1 MMAVWLLAAAASA
14 VDLRKAGVERQA
26 AWKESLQTWKGKA
39 AAWKQGM
46 EALTRACDVK
56 MSSVPKEAAF
66 GGQWGLVKGEDG
78 AYAFKKD
85 ASDAIVRGNYVYRG
99 PPEGERKPTQKG
111 WSDVHMAFNEGQ
123 KELTDNQ
130 KMFAAGVLE
139 GALTGDEIKDFFE
152 NTKLRDGVREGLTE
166 MFMPQIAF
174 LGESVGKGT
183 EFWKQSV
190 AQGCQLLG
198 MHMGYIMAKDSY
210 CKDCPDMNLG
220 DISRLNVDGEV
231 DFLAGLVPHSEAFS
245 FSEHSAIVNM
255 RNETDE
261 DKYSSTRH
269 PELGGGRCSAL
280 VRYTGDDLLVGH
292 TTWES
297 YNEQVRNMKR
307 YDFPLEGAKAK
318 SVVFSS
324 YPACIS
330 STDDWVIGDN
340 KVLITET
347 TTSIMN
353 KNHGV
358 IHDKYVPDFIHVM
371 SAFRNSASGKEF
383 VEKFLDA
390 EHAGH
395 SRALTGTY
403 NSEWMI
409 ADYNQ
414 VQPVGGN
421 RDTNVAFIEGSGTVK
436 GRKKEATMG
445 LGPGALYVMDAGPG
459 ISDEEVTK
467 RVNKIKLKS
476 TPSPDPGELK
486 AFVAE
491 HGPLGSDSEVTVVQ
505 NEHGSAA
512 YMDATPVLTGSNARG
527 FWASYNEP
535 GLPEMMQIQGYH
547 TDRRK
552 KIFEKV
558 APSIWNIDDMAKA
571 MRRNNRKDD
580 GVSYSHAIAPRGDL
594 DSAYGN
600 FGGTDS
606 KVMNRALI
614 EDMALVAING
624 PTAVVDG
631 ECKPYAWPRQQP
643 GIEAVMDSPW
653 MRFGVKQE
661 SGANVLDTQ
670 VPWTENKEQR
680 GACFGARSN
689 TAEARPSGVLDI
701 LR

>member
-1 MMAVWLLAAAASA
+1 MRTAWLLAAAVA
-14 VDLRKAGVERQA
+14 VDLRKQDRRVRGARQQEA
-26 AWKESLQTWKGKA
+26 TWKT
-39 AAWKQGM
+39 GM

-56 MSSVPKEAAF
+56 FSSLPKEAQF

-78 AYAFKKD
+78 DYAFKKD
-85 ASDAIVRGNYVYRG
+85 ASNAIVRGSYVYRG
-99 PPEGERKPTQKG
+99 PPEGKRQPTQKG
-111 WSDVHMAFNEGQ
+111 WSDVHMAFSEGGT
-123 KELTDNQ
+123 ELSDNQ

-152 NTKLRDGVREGLTE
+152 NTKLREGVREGLTE
-166 MFMPQIAF
+166 MFMPQIAY
-174 LGESVGKGT
+174 LGESLGKDT
-183 EFWKQSV
+183 PFWRQSI
-190 AQGCQLLG
+190 AQGCQLMG
-198 MHMGYIMAKDSY
+198 MHMGYLMAKDSY
-210 CKDCPDMNLG
+210 CKDCPELTLG
-220 DISRLNVDGEV
+220 DLSRLNVDGEV
-231 DFLAGLVPHSEAFS
+231 DFLAGLVPHEEAFS
-245 FSEHSAIVNM
+245 FSEHSAVVNM

-307 YDFPLEGAKAK
+307 YDFPLKDTKAK

-340 KVLITET
+340 GVLITET

-353 KNHGV
+353 HNHGV
-358 IHDKYVPDFIHVM
+358 LKDKFVPDFIHVM
-371 SAFRNSASGKEF
+371 STFRNAASGKEF
-383 VEKFLDA
+383 VEKFLDG
-390 EHAGH
+390 E
-395 SRALTGTY
+395 RALTGTY
-403 NSEWMI
+403 NSEWMV
-409 ADYNQ
+409 ADYNK
-414 VQPVGGN
+414 VKPVTG
-421 RDTNVAFIEGSGTVK
+421 DATQAAFIEGSGRVT

-445 LGPGALYVMDAGPG
+445 LEPGALYVMDCGPG
-459 ISDEEVTK
+459 VSDEDK
-467 RVNKIKLKS
+467 ARRVNKIKLKAN
-476 TPSPDPGELK
+476 PAPEPGELK

-491 HGPLGSDSEVTVVQ
+491 HGPLGSDSEVTVVE
-505 NEHGSAA
+505 NSGGSAA
-512 YMDATPVLTGSNARG
+512 YMDATPVLTGPGARG

-535 GLPEMMQIQGYH
+535 GLPEMMAIQGYH
-547 TDRRK
+547 TDHRK

-558 APSIWNIDDMAKA
+558 APDVWNIDDLAKV
-571 MRRNNRKDD
+571 MRRNAKHED

-606 KVMNRALI
+606 KVMNKALI

-631 ECKPYAWPRQQP
+631 ACSPYAWPMQQP

-653 MRFGVKQE
+653 MRFGVKQQD
-661 SGANVLDTQ
+661 GLNVLDTQ
-670 VPWTENKEQR
+670 VPWTENNEPR
-680 GACFGARSN
+680 DACFGAKGTTR
-689 TAEARPSGVLDI
+689 EATRATDNGTW
-701 LR
+701 R